1 MKSVGIITIHHSI
14 NYGASLQS
22 FALFQF
28 LKESGFDVKVIDLY
42 RPAYK
47 GYVKS
52 KRYVPYFPKKKTLI
66 QNVKVFIRHLLPSK
80 HSELKR
86 GFDTAMKKFAEFNS
100 MVDLTRPYKS
110 IDLLYDNPPL
120 FDTYISGS
128 DQIWNPTQPYCLE
141 PYFLTFAP
149 KGTRRISYA
158 SSIGFNTLPEITKQD
173 FKEWLNQYDAISIRE
188 QQGKKILEELID
200 RDIVQVPDP
209 TFLLS
214 REQWMQQAVLP
225 ELGEKYI
232 CLFCLKAY
240 EGLYKFADRM
250 AKEMGIKLIVLGHFK
265 RELPEEIKCEY
276 IRDAGP
282 REYLGYIAKAS
293 CVLTDSFH
301 GTVFSILMGARNF
314 YSYQPKENTAALS
327 RFSRIEDLL
336 NTFSLSNHIISGT
349 SKTDVAE
356 LYNNIIHQEYI
367 TETIKNESRRGQQ
380 FLLNNI

>member
-28 LKESGFDVKVIDLY
+28 LKEKGIDVKVIDLY
-42 RPAYK
+42 RPVYK

-66 QNVKVFIRHLLPSK
+66 QNVKDFIRPLLPSK
-80 HSELKR
+80 HSEAEI
-86 GFDTAMKKFAEFNS
+86 GFDMAMKKFAEFNS
-100 MVDLTRPYKS
+100 MVTLTQAYKS
-110 IDLLYDNPPL
+110 IDSLYDNPPL
-120 FDTYISGS
+120 CDTYISGS

-158 SSIGFNTLPEITKQD
+158 SSIGLKTLPDKVKTD
-173 FKEWLNQYDAISIRE
+173 FTQWLNQYDAISIRE
-188 QQGKKILEELID
+188 KQGKKILEELID
-200 RDIVQVPDP
+200 KDIVQMPDP

-214 REQWMQQAVLP
+214 REQWMQQAILP
-225 ELGEKYI
+225 KTQDKYI
-232 CLFCLKAY
+232 CLFCLKVY
-240 EGLYKFADRM
+240 EGLYRLADKM

-265 RELPEEIKCEY
+265 RELPEDIKCEY

-314 YSYQPKENTAALS
+314 YSYRPNENPAALN

-336 NTFSLSNHIISGT
+336 DTFHISDHIVSNTNNAT
-349 SKTDVAE
+349 ATE
-356 LYNNIIHQEYI
+356 LFNNVVDKDSIMDIM
-367 TETIKNESRRGQQ
+367 TKESQRGQQ

>member
-1 MKSVGIITIHHSI
+1 MKSVGIITIHHST

-28 LKESGFDVKVIDLY
+28 LKEKGIDVKVIDLY
-42 RPAYK
+42 RPVYK

-52 KRYVPYFPKKKTLI
+52 KRFVPYFPKKKTLI
-66 QNVKVFIRHLLPSK
+66 QNVKDFIRPLLPSK
-80 HSELKR
+80 HSEAEI
-86 GFDTAMKKFAEFNS
+86 GFDMAMKKFAEFNS
-100 MVDLTRPYKS
+100 MVTLTQPYKS
-110 IDLLYDNPPL
+110 IDSLYDNPPL
-120 FDTYISGS
+120 CDTYISGS

-158 SSIGFNTLPEITKQD
+158 SSIGLKTLPDKVKTD
-173 FKEWLNQYDAISIRE
+173 FTQWLNQYDAISIRE
-188 QQGKKILEELID
+188 KQGKKILEELID
-200 RDIVQVPDP
+200 KDIVQMPDP

-225 ELGEKYI
+225 ESEEKYI
-232 CLFCLKAY
+232 CLFCLRAY
-240 EGLYKFADRM
+240 EGLYRLAGRM
-250 AKEMGIKLIVLGHFK
+250 AKEMGIKLILLGHFK
-265 RELPEEIKCEY
+265 RELPEDIKCEY

-336 NTFSLSNHIISGT
+336 NTFSLSDHIISDT
-349 SKTDVAE
+349 SKIDIAE
-356 LYNNIIHQEYI
+356 LYNNIINQEYI
-367 TETIKNESRRGQQ
+367 TETIKNESQRGQQ
-380 FLLNNI
+380 YLLNNI